1 MEGRRVQLADPHG
14 NELAVWSDNKMN
26 EPQQEKRDWRIS
38 ATLLAVWIVALVF
51 IVSDR
56 DDIPLSMIGMAT
68 VFFVILI
75 PAMNDLVRS
84 IERSVSG
91 ESSGRTDPNK
101 R

>member
-1 MEGRRVQLADPHG
+1 
-14 NELAVWSDNKMN
+14 MN

-38 ATLLAVWIVALVF
+38 ATLLAVWVLAIVF
-51 IVSDR
+51 IVGER
-56 DDIPLSMIGMAT
+56 DDIPMSMIGMAT

-91 ESSGRTDPNK
+91 ESSERPDPK
-101 R
+101 QR